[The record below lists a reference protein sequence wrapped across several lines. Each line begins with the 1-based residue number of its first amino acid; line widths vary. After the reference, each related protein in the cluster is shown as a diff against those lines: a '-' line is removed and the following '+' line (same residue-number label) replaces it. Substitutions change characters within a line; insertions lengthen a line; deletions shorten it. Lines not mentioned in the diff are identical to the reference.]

1 MNRLGHQPA
10 TEPDQTP
17 GSIAPI
23 GSAEVEAEK
32 SARGDSSHD
41 SVPRVDEEPKLFAP
55 AFPAAMVSMG

>member
-17 GSIAPI
+17 GSIAPV

-32 SARGDSSHD
+32 STCGNSGHD
-41 SVPRVDEEPKLFAP
+41 GVPRVDEEPKLFASALP
-55 AFPAAMVSMG
+55 ATVVPSG